1 MKGVATK
8 PVSLFWQVVFA
19 IFIDV
24 FAFYRIKKLRRFLLI
39 VVLPAVMIGTTFS
52 VIFSS
57 INLECETEWL
67 LFFIY
72 DTCEAFDVQIVAAL
86 INGGFLVFTIYLV
99 RKWSIEWNRQFE

>member
-1 MKGVATK
+1 MKWVSTK

-19 IFIDV
+19 FTIDV

-39 VVLPAVMIGTTFS
+39 VVLPAVIIGTTFS

-57 INLECETEWL
+57 INSECETEWL

-72 DTCEAFDVQIVAAL
+72 DTCEELEVQIGSAI
-86 INGGFLVFTIYLV
+86 INSAFLVFTIYLV